1 MALQELSIYTMV
13 LTLESSIENHADIE
27 QHFLEMGIEDYS
39 LYKVPG
45 CNHKTKNTGGVDENT
60 SLFDVF
66 AHSMVDDTSHDI
78 YKNHMSM
85 IRKAYHR
92 GLERVLFMEEDAR
105 FEKHS
110 SRDQIVKIK
119 SWLDENPKAWDIFYL
134 GSCPWPVIVSFP
146 VAVNIVSIP
155 SPYLCHS
162 YILNRRGMKKI
173 LDRDLLDSI
182 INLPIIHVDK
192 LFASMTNLE
201 KKGTYP
207 SICFQQK
214 SPALFE
220 EAKKKMY
227 LPMEFNQV
235 NKIIETIAILWP
247 LCILFLLSSTLT
259 SYYLKIKMKSIQSPS
274 NFLRIK

>member
-1 MALQELSIYTMV
+1 MALRELSIHTMI
-13 LTLESSIENHADIE
+13 LSLESSTENHVDIKR
-27 QHFLEMGIEDYS
+27 HFSEMGIEDYI
-39 LYKVPG
+39 LYKVKG
-45 CNHKTKNTGGVDENT
+45 CHEKKVNNGGVDENT
-60 SLFDVF
+60 SLLDIFT
-66 AHSMVDDTSHDI
+66 HSMVDDTSHDI

-85 IRKAYHR
+85 IRKAYHK

-110 SRDQIVKIK
+110 SRDQVVKIK
-119 SWLDENPKAWDIFYL
+119 SWLDENPEAWDIFYL
-134 GSCPWPVIVSFP
+134 GSCPWPVIISFP

-155 SPYLCHS
+155 SPHLGHS

-182 INLPIIHVDK
+182 IDLPIMHVDK

-227 LPMEFNQV
+227 IPMEFNQV

-259 SYYLKIKMKSIQSPS
+259 AYYLKIKMKSIHSSS
-274 NFLRIK
+274 NVLRIK